1 MKLLIVTAIQEC
13 QEAVAG
19 IFDRN
24 GIKKYSISKIRGVDN
39 EKESNEM
46 FNWFGSPR
54 HEDLFNSIMLF
65 SFTSDSI
72 ARQTLQ
78 DLTQYNQQEQPAFP
92 VRAVILPVEQTT

>member
-24 GIKKYSISKIRGVDN
+24 GIKKYSLSKIQGVDN
-39 EKESNEM
+39 EKEANEM
-46 FNWFGSPR
+46 YNWFGSPR
-54 HEDLFNSIMLF
+54 HDDLFSSIMLF
-65 SFTSDSI
+65 SFTTDAI

-78 DLTQYNQQEQPAFP
+78 DLTQYNQQELPAFP
-92 VRAVILPVEQTT
+92 VRAVILPVEQTI